1 MIITTSNVI
10 ANVTPTITTGV
21 STDLA
26 KNITDRDFSVSYTSS
41 DQFRLTA
48 DFGVTGLINYVAVAG
63 TNIKGNGGG
72 GSYVRIY
79 DTSVVI
85 ATVNVS
91 SDQVVVVPFTA
102 KSFINLRVV
111 IFNESGSTPP
121 QLTYAAAG
129 LSLTVPNGG
138 EIAGY
143 SRQWLTR
150 NIKPRTTVNN
160 LGAPIATIQK
170 RVALKGT
177 LILPN
182 MLKAFSENEWQD
194 FLDFAYS
201 DHFFILEQ
209 DISTDTEFQ
218 GVNPS
223 AYMCYEAMNSKATAH
238 QQTRSLNNLSIS
250 FKVFT
255 GL

>member
-1 MIITTSNVI
+1 LI
-10 ANVTPTITTGV
+10 ATINV
-21 STDLA
+21 ST
-26 KNITDRDFSVSYTSS
+26 N
-41 DQFRLTA
+41 
-48 DFGVTGLINYVAVAG
+48 
-63 TNIKGNGGG
+63 
-72 GSYVRIY
+72 
-79 DTSVVI
+79 
-85 ATVNVS
+85 
-91 SDQVVVVPFTA
+91 QVVVISFEPRSFT
-102 KSFINLRVV
+102 NLR
-111 IFNESGSTPP
+111 IGLFNQSGSTPP

-129 LSLTVPNGG
+129 VSLTVPNGG

-150 NIKPRTTVNN
+150 NIKTRTTVNN

-177 LILPN
+177 LSLPN
-182 MLKAFSENEWQD
+182 MLKAFSDNEWQD